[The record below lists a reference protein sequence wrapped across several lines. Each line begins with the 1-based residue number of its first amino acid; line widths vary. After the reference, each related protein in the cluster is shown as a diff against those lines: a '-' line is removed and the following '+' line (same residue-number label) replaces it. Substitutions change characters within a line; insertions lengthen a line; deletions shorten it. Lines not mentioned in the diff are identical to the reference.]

1 MKLIIVQVKKIIS
14 IHIVTLNT
22 LDKSNKPPSSMKI
35 FLRTIRPAL
44 VQHWPML
51 IYLVLMMTGF
61 NFLSHGSQDLYPTF
75 LASTLQFSHGLVTVT
90 TIVSNCGAIIG
101 GMSVGY
107 LSSFFGRRLSILVVL
122 IIGALL
128 IPAYVLPQGK
138 DIMAGAF
145 FQQMCVQGVWG
156 VVPIHLIELSPA
168 QFRSFV
174 VGTAYQLGNLISSAS
189 STIEATA
196 GQHFP
201 KNTLSTNSTS
211 IQQYD
216 YGKVMAIFLSC
227 VYAYLFIIILL
238 GPEKRNIDEATT
250 TTTNNK
256 NDDHE
261 TYNDIELDESSASD
275 CPKTTKDV

>member
-1 MKLIIVQVKKIIS
+1 MR
-14 IHIVTLNT
+14 T
-22 LDKSNKPPSSMKI
+22 

-44 VQHWPML
+44 VNHWPML

-90 TIVSNCGAIIG
+90 TIIANCGAILG

-128 IPAYVLPQGK
+128 IPAYVLPNGK
-138 DIMAGAF
+138 NIMAGAF

-156 VVPIHLIELSPA
+156 VVPIHLMELSPV

-201 KNTLSTNSTS
+201 KAPSNSSST
-211 IQQYD
+211 QPEQYD
-216 YGKVMAIFLSC
+216 YGTVMAIFLSC
-227 VYAYLFIIILL
+227 VYVYLFIIILL
-238 GPEKRNIDEATT
+238 GPEKRNIDEATNNN
-250 TTTNNK
+250 NNK
-256 NDDHE
+256 IDDNNE
-261 TYNDIELDESSASD
+261 TYNDIQLEESSPSSD
-275 CPKTTKDV
+275 CLETIKKV